1 MKPPSVATALAE
13 QAQLY
18 DKALRLT
25 EEFCS
30 RLRRGDDTDADAFSR
45 DRAAILERIWKF
57 DPASV
62 PGAGEFDGHEAYR
75 RRSAAAIER
84 LLALD
89 RELLSVL
96 EERKARVGR
105 ELAAL
110 GHGRRTLAA
119 YRGPTLLSPAFL
131 DRVS

>member
-1 MKPPSVATALAE
+1 MKPSSVATALAE

-25 EEFCS
+25 DDFCS
-30 RLRRGDDTDADAFSR
+30 RLRRGDDADADAFSR
-45 DRAAILERIWKF
+45 DRAAILEQIWKF
-57 DPASV
+57 DPPSG
-62 PGAGEFDGHEAYR
+62 PGAAESEGHEAYR
-75 RRSAAAIER
+75 RGIAAAIER

-119 YRGPTLLSPAFL
+119 YRGPTLLSPVFV